1 MSSGKCSSLFFVFMY
16 CSRRRALHRHD
27 PLDLQRSFAAAAEEA
42 AAATPNK
49 EQPQSVQ
56 DLELAQAK
64 STGLLVDIS
73 PTSVVNNNNHGRNE
87 MDELDQW
94 DKARGRDEFMC
105 SDNDESDDDL
115 L

>member
-1 MSSGKCSSLFFVFMY
+1 MY

-27 PLDLQRSFAAAAEEA
+27 PPDLQKSLAAAAEEA
-42 AAATPNK
+42 AATTPNK
-49 EQPQSVQ
+49 EQPQSIQ

-73 PTSVVNNNNHGRNE
+73 PTSVVNNHARDE
-87 MDELDQW
+87 MNELDQW
-94 DKARGRDEFMC
+94 DKARGSDEFMC
-105 SDNDESDDDL
+105 SDHDDSDDDL